1 LARHYMTSV
10 GRLLGCLGLF
20 FVVILTCLSIAYFTV
35 GCSKGAFKHAAVAA
49 DSKLCSDIGRDI
61 LHQGGSAVDGAIA
74 ALLCTSVINPQS
86 MGLGGGAIFTIR
98 DKSGKVKVYSSRETV
113 PKSFKANLL
122 DDCPTKLTLISG
134 SQWIGVPGELRGY
147 QHVHQLH
154 GRLPWARLFEPTI
167 KLARK
172 GIPVPAYLAKLLSN
186 PLIGNLIRNSSLC
199 QLFCKHDKTVLG
211 VGDTLRFPKLAD
223 TLETIAAQGADAL
236 YNGQI
241 GLDLVQDVK
250 EAGGTLSMEDL
261 RSFKVQVAD
270 PWPISL
276 GETRMLIP
284 PPPAG
289 GAVLAFILN
298 VMKGYNLT
306 SNSMKGDQR
315 IQTYHRFVEAAKF
328 ANGQKHVIRDPAI
341 NYAKNASYLLDG
353 AFADTIRDLISADR
367 THNDEYYNAQPLVDR
382 FGTTHVSV
390 LADDGSVVS
399 VTSTINHVFGS
410 AILSPRTGIILNNE
424 LADFCGRVASIR
436 AGEATLSFTLHSV
449 FSRCVLA
456 TGEQPPSSMA
466 PTILESSSGGTLAI
480 GGSGGSMIT
489 TAVALSLMNH
499 LWLGMS
505 LQEAIAAPVVFVD
518 SKNGLNFGPGFDEV
532 TGLKALGHRVEDLK
546 YSFNAVNAVAQ
557 HRGCIT
563 AVSDQRKMGRPSG
576 Y

>member
-1 LARHYMTSV
+1 MDKMKTWQ

-20 FVVILTCLSIAYFTV
+20 FVVILTCLSIAYFTE

-122 DDCPTKLTLISG
+122 DDCPTKFTLISG

-186 PLIGNLIRNSSLC
+186 PLIGNLIRFSSLC
-199 QLFCKHDKTVLG
+199 QLFCKPDKTILG
-211 VGDTLRFPKLAD
+211 EGDTLRFPKLAD

-341 NYAKNASYLLDG
+341 KCAKNASYLLDG
-353 AFADTIRDLISADR
+353 AFADTIRDLISADC
-367 THNDEYYNAQPLVDR
+367 THNDEYYNTQPLVDR

-399 VTSTINHVFGS
+399 VTSTINQLFGS

-436 AGEATLSFTLHSV
+436 AGE
-449 FSRCVLA
+449 
-456 TGEQPPSSMA
+456 QPPSSMA
-466 PTILESSSGGTLAI
+466 PTILESSSGGGTLAI

-489 TAVALSLMNH
+489 TAVALALMNH

-518 SKNGLNFGPGFDEV
+518 SKNGLQFGPGFDEKV
-532 TGLKALGHRVEDLK
+532 RAGLKALGHRVEDLK
-546 YSFNAVNAVAQ
+546 YPFNAVNAVAR
-557 HRGCIT
+557 HRGCIA